1 MTKPFRKVGALI
13 TAALMAVALIVAVGN
28 LDTQPAEAHTV
39 TGCALRQVKG
49 SYNWTWSSDTYDG
62 HASPTNCEVQSRLAR
77 SRGGSRIYYR
87 GSWGIIKSYL
97 YTNSDYSWYGS
108 GRNCARI
115 KVPSTG
121 YISSWACAN

>member
-1 MTKPFRKVGALI
+1 MKRTIGLLLAVVTVASLAFVASVG
-13 TAALMAVALIVAVGN
+13 TN
-28 LDTQPAEAHTV
+28 PEPAEAHTV

-77 SRGGSRIYYR
+77 SRDGSRIYYR